1 MQKPTP
7 TINTYI
13 DPMTS
18 YGFMRLFGTEANK
31 DFVIDLLNSL
41 FKGKKHIVDATFI
54 ANDTEYVF
62 ETEERNFYHL
72 RCTDKDNKTFLVELQ
87 RGDQRFNMQR
97 AMFSP
102 CIFRSYQ
109 EHMKLPVEE
118 REQKE
123 LPEVYIVVI
132 LEDHTINAKDPDYLK
147 EICIGDVETGANL
160 TEGIG
165 FYFLELDPFNKSED
179 ELESDLDR
187 WMYVIKNLST
197 LTKLPEA
204 LQTPLFSKVLQETKT
219 ESLDEDEMNLYD
231 YFFNLKWSTKH
242 YLDRARA
249 EGKKIGMQ
257 EGIEEGRKE
266 GKHHGL
272 LQGRIEG
279 QLEGKLDGAVV
290 GLKEGKFEGKL
301 EGIQEE
307 RNRHKTFITELVN
320 NLVREGISIG
330 RTAKLVMLTTDEVK
344 QMLSIKQ

>member
-1 MQKPTP
+1 MQKPQP

-18 YGFMRLFGTEANK
+18 YGFMRLFGSEANK
-31 DFVIDLLNSL
+31 DIVIDLLNSL
-41 FKGKKHIVDATFI
+41 FKDKKHIVDATFI
-54 ANDTEYVF
+54 PDDTEYVF
-62 ETEERNFYHL
+62 ETEERHFFQL
-72 RCTDKDNKTFLVELQ
+72 RCTDKDDQTFLVELQ

-102 CIFRSYQ
+102 CIYRSYK
-109 EHMKLPVEE
+109 EHMKLPIEE
-118 REQKE
+118 REQKDV
-123 LPEVYIVVI
+123 PEVYIVVI

-147 EICIGDVETGANL
+147 EICIGDVESGTNL
-160 TEGIG
+160 ADGIG
-165 FYFLELDPFNKSED
+165 FYFLELDTFNKTED

-187 WMYVIKNLST
+187 WMYVLKSLST
-197 LTKLPEA
+197 LTELPEA
-204 LQTPLFSKVLQETKT
+204 LKTPIFNKVLEVTQC
-219 ESLDEDEMNLYD
+219 ESLDVDEMKLYD
-231 YFFNLKWSTKH
+231 YFFNLKWSTKR

-249 EGKKIGMQ
+249 EGKRTGIL
-257 EGIEEGRKE
+257 EGIEEGRQE

-301 EGIQEE
+301 QGIQEE
-307 RNRHKTFITELVN
+307 RIRHKTFITELVN

-344 QMLSIKQ
+344 QMLHIKL